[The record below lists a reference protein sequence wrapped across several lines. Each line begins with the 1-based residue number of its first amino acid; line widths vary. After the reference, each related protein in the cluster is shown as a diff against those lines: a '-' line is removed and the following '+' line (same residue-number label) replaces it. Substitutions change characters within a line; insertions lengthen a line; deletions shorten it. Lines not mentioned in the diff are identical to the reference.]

1 MLPPEEKLRLLS
13 MVDILE
19 PLTSEE
25 VKELSRRVPDTH
37 FQRGQILYTPQET
50 SEVLLMLKKGR
61 VRIYRVSPDGREF
74 TLTVV
79 GAGTVFGEMPLTAQR
94 LENAYAEAME
104 PVAVCKMRRPD
115 FERLVMDK
123 PQVGLKV
130 MSVLSERLL
139 LAEDRMEDI
148 ALKEVPTRLA
158 SFILQLIESEGVVTR
173 EGYKVPAQYTHRQ
186 VATMIGSKRET
197 VTKAFTL
204 LQQAGAV
211 ELKRRRIHD
220 KNVETLNEGRGPRA
234 ASSIGLIVW
243 RRFRTCSAVVAVL
256 LCTRTESKDLGY
268 HCVGRATNG
277 TVSARSWAN
286 GRWMRVRTHR

>member
-104 PVAVCKMRRPD
+104 PVVCKMRRPD

-204 LQQAGAV
+204 LQQAGTV
-211 ELKRRRIHD
+211 ELKRRRIHV
-220 KNVETLNEGRGPRA
+220 KNVETLKRVA
-234 ASSIGLIVW
+234 DQGL
-243 RRFRTCSAVVAVL
+243 RP
-256 LCTRTESKDLGY
+256 
-268 HCVGRATNG
+268 
-277 TVSARSWAN
+277 VSVS
-286 GRWMRVRTHR
+286 